1 MCCTVPLADTVLLLP
16 GKGIGYGR
24 EFARSVFEAEGEVGE
39 EVAPA
44 DLSAVEFLGRP
55 KALEVLVVG
64 EDENFVRALKPVA
77 PVLEGLD
84 DREELLVVYVVVGFG
99 VLELTAGEADGEG
112 TV

>member
-1 MCCTVPLADTVLLLP
+1 M
-16 GKGIGYGR
+16 
-24 EFARSVFEAEGEVGE
+24 
-39 EVAPA
+39 
-44 DLSAVEFLGRP
+44 
-55 KALEVLVVG
+55 LEVLVVG
-64 EDENFVRALKPVA
+64 EGENFVRAFK